1 MLAETAWLQRR
12 SDPSGASVNKG
23 TGISTPG
30 RRQNVS
36 WMTVA
41 VSAEA
46 AVRRRKPVIGRV
58 PEKVGRQSRGSFAR
72 PAQAQ
77 LRRPTVIYFCPN
89 RLRG

>member
-46 AVRRRKPVIGRV
+46 AVRRRKPVIG
-58 PEKVGRQSRGSFAR
+58 K
-72 PAQAQ
+72 
-77 LRRPTVIYFCPN
+77 LRRQGGSRAGVLLVPHRRN
-89 RLRG
+89 SEDLL